1 MAIVDAW
8 LRDGQNTV
16 DYADNLGLDVCTFLD
31 WVMEYGRLSDPSILI
46 PVRILDGHPDR
57 QRFTE
62 DDSGAYLKSD
72 AHLARAPGTGWIP
85 VVIQGGR
92 P

>member
-8 LRDGQNTV
+8 LRDGQTTV

-31 WVMEYGRLSDPSILI
+31 WVMEYGRLSTPSILI
-46 PVRILDGHPDR
+46 PVRILGGHPDR

-62 DDSGAYLKSD
+62 DDSGARLKSD
-72 AHLARAPGTGWIP
+72 AHLARESGTGWIP
-85 VVIQGGR
+85 VVIQGR